1 MEMRRLPD
9 RQEEENGRRD
19 IGPMLR
25 QRERK
30 GRARMRTLKIL
41 QAQMKVPVHK
51 EEALAKAEAACE
63 QAVREGAQL
72 LTLPEM
78 FCCPYETENFPLYGE
93 EEGGR
98 VWSRCSELARDY
110 RLYLS
115 AGSMPE
121 RGAEG
126 RVYNTAYVFA
136 PDGRQ
141 IAKHRKAHLFD
152 INVAGGQYFKESDTL
167 TAGNEVTVFDT
178 EFGRMGLCVC
188 YDFRFPELARLMV
201 LRGAKVILVP
211 AAFNMTTGPAHWEL
225 MFRAQA
231 MFQQCFAVG
240 TAPARDLSA
249 SYHSWGHSIV
259 ADPWGAV
266 LCQMDEREGYQ
277 TAELDL
283 EKVDAVREQIPLL
296 RHRRIDL
303 YNL

>member
-1 MEMRRLPD
+1 
-9 RQEEENGRRD
+9 
-19 IGPMLR
+19 
-25 QRERK
+25 
-30 GRARMRTLKIL
+30 
-41 QAQMKVPVHK
+41 MKVPVHK

-72 LTLPEM
+72 LALPEM

-126 RVYNTAYVFA
+126 GVYNTAYVFA

-152 INVAGGQYFKESDTL
+152 INVVGGQYFKESDTL

-259 ADPWGAV
+259 VDPWGAV

-296 RHRRIDL
+296 RHRRTDL